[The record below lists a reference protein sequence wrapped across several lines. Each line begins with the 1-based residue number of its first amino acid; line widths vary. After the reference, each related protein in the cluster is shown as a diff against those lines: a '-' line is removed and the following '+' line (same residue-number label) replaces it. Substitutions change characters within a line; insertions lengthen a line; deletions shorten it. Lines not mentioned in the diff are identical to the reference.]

1 MYISYI
7 PGRVRIRLKDDVLLE
22 RIAQMAQ
29 NMPGILETSINPK
42 TGSLLV
48 LYDEHLLDEKNLTKL
63 METYMPQAAKL
74 MPNSGKK
81 SKKNTMRMVKKG
93 MLASLGLSMTSALL
107 DQEGFHIFTGL
118 FFLGFLSY
126 HIFSYRKRLLA

>member
-7 PGRVRIRLKDDVLLE
+7 PGRVRIRLKDDVLVE
-22 RIAQMAQ
+22 KIAQMAQ
-29 NMPGILETSINPK
+29 NMPGIMETSINPK

-63 METYMPQAAKL
+63 METYMPQVAKL
-74 MPNSGKK
+74 KPNSGKK
-81 SKKNTMRMVKKG
+81 SKNTMRMVKKG
-93 MLASLGLSMTSALL
+93 MLASLGLSVTSALL
-107 DQEGFHIFTGL
+107 DQEGFHIVMGL

-126 HIFSYRKRLLA
+126 HIFSYRKRLIM